1 MNLAQAQARHDA
13 MLPPDNDTSASERRD
28 AFLADQIRTSLDPMD
43 RLIVQQ
49 ADALTESVESIN
61 QIIIVAHGRKLRW
74 MDDLAAWDFAL
85 SDGMYADDART
96 NQVRDLCK
104 TGADDCQLGKLIREV
119 TVEAFAARCVSAAEG
134 EVML

>member
-1 MNLAQAQARHDA
+1 MNLAQAQARRDNS
-13 MLPPDNDTSASERRD
+13 LPPDNDMSDSELRD
-28 AFLADQIRTSLDPMD
+28 AYLADLIRTSLDPMD

-49 ADALTESVESIN
+49 ADALLESVESIN
-61 QIIIVAHGRKLRW
+61 QIIIAAHGKKMRW

-85 SDGMYADDART
+85 SDGMCTDDERT
-96 NQVRDLCK
+96 NQVLELCK